1 MAVVRGRSMLPG
13 LRDGDRLLM
22 LHGGTPVPGRLAVVL
37 LPDGVLAVKRAVRRE
52 PAGWW
57 VARDNPAEGVDSR
70 HVGAIPPDRIVG
82 RVLCRIWPLWRRT
95 GPRVSSGD
103 RGSAGDPGL

>member
-22 LHGGTPVPGRLAVVL
+22 LHGGAPVPGRLVVVL

-52 PAGWW
+52 AAGWW

-70 HVGAIPPDRIVG
+70 HVGAIPPDRVVG

-95 GPRVSSGD
+95 GPGVSSAD
-103 RGSAGDPGL
+103 RGSAGDLGL

>member
-1 MAVVRGRSMLPG
+1 MLPG

-22 LHGGTPVPGRLAVVL
+22 LHGGTPRAGGLVVVL

-57 VARDNPAEGVDSR
+57 VARDNPDEGVDSR

-82 RVLCRIWPLWRRT
+82 RVLCRVWPPWRP
-95 GPRVSSGD
+95 GARVVSRCRRGRSG
-103 RGSAGDPGL
+103 GPGL